1 MAIDGHTDSRG
12 TDAHNQ
18 DLSER
23 RAQSVREALDDMGVT
38 RARFRVAGHGES
50 SPVASNATVEGMR
63 LNRRVEVTLLG
74 RRASEF

>member
-1 MAIDGHTDSRG
+1 
-12 TDAHNQ
+12 
-18 DLSER
+18 
-23 RAQSVREALDDMGVT
+23 VT

-50 SPVASNATVEGMR
+50 SPVASNATAAGMR